1 MFAKSSESGV
11 HIVTT
16 ATLEAARLIREVAP
30 ARDGE
35 NVKSR
40 ITTAAHRLRWK
51 WSRARSVWHADGR
64 LRIRAEE
71 LDQLRQHTAKAEMRA
86 ANNELQELRDTV
98 ARLMGRL
105 DRIDADFY
113 GPHADAMR
121 DQVRGLGGKN
131 SPADSTGN

>member
-1 MFAKSSESGV
+1 MSAKKSSFQGV
-11 HIVTT
+11 RIVTT

-40 ITTAAHRLRWK
+40 ITTAANRLRWK

-64 LRIRAEE
+64 VRVRVEE
-71 LDQLRQHTAKAEMRA
+71 LDQLRKCTAKAEMKA

-113 GPHADAMR
+113 GPTADAPR
-121 DQVRGLGGKN
+121 AQIRGVDGTHGP
-131 SPADSTGN
+131 SGRT

>member
-1 MFAKSSESGV
+1 MSAKKSLFTGV
-11 HIVTT
+11 RIVT
-16 ATLEAARLIREVAP
+16 ATTVEAARLIREVAP

-40 ITTAAHRLRWK
+40 IATAANRLRWK
-51 WSRARSVWHADGR
+51 WSRAKAVWHADGR
-64 LRIRAEE
+64 VRILVEE
-71 LDQLRQHTAKAEMRA
+71 LDQLRKHTAKAEMKA

-113 GPHADAMR
+113 GPIADALR
-121 DQVRGLGGKN
+121 DQVRRM
-131 SPADSTGN
+131 D

>member
-1 MFAKSSESGV
+1 MSAKSSFTGV
-11 HIVTT
+11 RIVTA

-40 ITTAAHRLRWK
+40 ISTAANRLRWK

-71 LDQLRQHTAKAEMRA
+71 LDQLRKHTEKAEMKA
-86 ANNELQELRDTV
+86 ASNELQELRDTV

-113 GPHADAMR
+113 GPTTDALR
-121 DQVRGLGGKN
+121 DQVGGLDGT
-131 SPADSTGN
+131 SRPLDRA

>member
-1 MFAKSSESGV
+1 MSANKSSFSGV
-11 HIVTT
+11 RIVTA

-40 ITTAAHRLRWK
+40 ITTAANRLRWK

-71 LDQLRQHTAKAEMRA
+71 LDQLRQHTAKAEMKA
-86 ANNELQELRDTV
+86 ASNDLQELRDTV

-113 GPHADAMR
+113 GPTADALR
-121 DQVRGLGGKN
+121 DQVRGLDGT
-131 SPADSTGN
+131 SRPVDRA

>member
-1 MFAKSSESGV
+1 MSAKSSFTGV
-11 HIVTT
+11 RIVTA

-40 ITTAAHRLRWK
+40 ITTAANRLRWK

-71 LDQLRQHTAKAEMRA
+71 LDQLRKHTAKAEMRA
-86 ANNELQELRDTV
+86 ASNELQELRDTV

-113 GPHADAMR
+113 GPTADALR
-121 DQVRGLGGKN
+121 DQVRGLDGTSRPVGG
-131 SPADSTGN
+131 P